1 MSTQILE
8 TLLAKVRD
16 LPPEQQRDV
25 LNFVEKLTAEDV
37 QPRLTIWQEIRE
49 IVKDVPDEE
58 WQRLPRDVSANVDH
72 YLYGAPKE

>member
-25 LNFVEKLTAEDV
+25 LNFVEKLTAEDA

-49 IVKDVPDEE
+49 IVEDVPNEE
-58 WQRLPRDVSANVDH
+58 WERLPRDGSANIDH